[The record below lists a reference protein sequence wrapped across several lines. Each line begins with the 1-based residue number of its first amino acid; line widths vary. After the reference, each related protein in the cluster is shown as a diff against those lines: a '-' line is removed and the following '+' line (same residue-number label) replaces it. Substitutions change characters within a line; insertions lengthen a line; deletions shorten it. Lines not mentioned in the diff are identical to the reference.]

1 MFLNIKL
8 GYFACQLRTLCPSMF
23 PVPIAQKVV
32 SLALTLVGCFAF
44 ANGDDGALFDVM
56 RSVHICSIFLRILL
70 MTCTW
75 CLDFELW
82 FRSAVPKLFGC
93 WAKFAILSAP
103 AGRTIFCFE
112 KKKYNTHNTSHICIF
127 YLFSLLVNMFAKWF
141 MELLLLLHNSCR
153 LIFGFILDAANKRV
167 SCKCASEFLFTTA
180 T

>member
-75 CLDFELW
+75 CLDFEL
-82 FRSAVPKLFGC
+82 
-93 WAKFAILSAP
+93 
-103 AGRTIFCFE
+103 
-112 KKKYNTHNTSHICIF
+112 
-127 YLFSLLVNMFAKWF
+127 
-141 MELLLLLHNSCR
+141 
-153 LIFGFILDAANKRV
+153 
-167 SCKCASEFLFTTA
+167 
-180 T
+180 